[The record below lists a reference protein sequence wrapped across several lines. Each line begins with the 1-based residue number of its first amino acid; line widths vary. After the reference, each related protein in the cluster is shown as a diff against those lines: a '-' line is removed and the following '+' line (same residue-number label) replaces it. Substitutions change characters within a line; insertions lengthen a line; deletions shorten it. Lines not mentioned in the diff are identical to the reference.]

1 MFAIKWIKPLR
12 TFKQLYV
19 NSRKLKFFDPPLGVR
34 PMLICATCSLSSTAP
49 LRPPIAW
56 MHEWLYGWLHEWLH
70 GQLYGWLHEWLHGRL
85 HEWLHGRLHE
95 WLHWRLHEWLHG
107 QLYEWLNGLHGRNI
121 QSFIHRA
128 FTSTY
133 CVNAW
138 MAAWAA
144 AWMATW
150 AAAWWAAAWACLI
163 CWHQW

>member
-12 TFKQLYV
+12 TFKQSYV
-19 NSRKLKFFDPPLGVR
+19 NSRKLKFFDPPLGAR
-34 PMLICATCSLSSTAP
+34 PMLICATFSLSSTAP
-49 LRPPIAW
+49 LRPPIVW
-56 MHEWLYGWLHEWLH
+56 MHEWLH
-70 GQLYGWLHEWLHGRL
+70 GQLYGWLHEWLHGQLHEWLHGQLYGRL
-85 HEWLHGRLHE
+85 HEWLHG
-95 WLHWRLHEWLHG
+95 WLHEWLHG